1 MLRHLME
8 ARGVTQ
14 AQLSK
19 DAAISK
25 STISE
30 VLAGK
35 KPFSRQ
41 LIRKF
46 ADYFKVDVSVLAAN
60 F

>member
-1 MLRHLME
+1 ME

-14 AQLSK
+14 AQLSRET
-19 DAAISK
+19 AVPK

-30 VLAGK
+30 ILAGK
-35 KPFSRQ
+35 KRFSRPM
-41 LIRKF
+41 IRKF
-46 ADYFKVDVSVLAAN
+46 ADYFQVDVSLLAAN